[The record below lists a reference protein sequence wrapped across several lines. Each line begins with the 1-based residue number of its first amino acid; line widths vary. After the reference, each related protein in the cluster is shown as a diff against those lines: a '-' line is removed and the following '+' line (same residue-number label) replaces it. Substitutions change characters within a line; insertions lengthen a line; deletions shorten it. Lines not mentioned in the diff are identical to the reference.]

1 MNVLHLY
8 KDFFPVLGDRKPY
21 WLAGQEAA
29 GRGRFHLDGHDYI
42 KEDSARGKA
51 LLPEFSA
58 RDDQYL
64 VFLVA
69 GGGWDNVGLRLW
81 ADGEEVMVWRGQHS
95 AQFAWTVYPLAA
107 VADKRLQLEL
117 FDDEIDDWSFISLAH
132 VMLARRI
139 RQ

>member
-1 MNVLHLY
+1 M
-8 KDFFPVLGDRKPY
+8 
-21 WLAGQEAA
+21 
-29 GRGRFHLDGHDYI
+29 DGHDYI
-42 KEDSARGKA
+42 KEDSTSGKA
-51 LLPEFSA
+51 LSPEFSA

-95 AQFAWTVYPLAA
+95 ARFALVVYPLAA

-117 FDDEIDDWSFISLAH
+117 FDDEIDDYSFISLAH